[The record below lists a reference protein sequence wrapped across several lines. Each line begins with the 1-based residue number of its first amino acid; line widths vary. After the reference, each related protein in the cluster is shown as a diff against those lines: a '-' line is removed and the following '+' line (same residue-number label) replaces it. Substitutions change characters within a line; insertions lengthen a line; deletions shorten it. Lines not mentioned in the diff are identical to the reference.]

1 MVVVVG
7 FRSDVTSC
15 ELERRGVWRGVAHAS
30 GSGSGGSSVR
40 GRGNVVGLTS
50 ILDLGQFFASSER
63 SHDVASP
70 TAAVAVRRTS
80 TLGYTRQA
88 GNRENKRAVYVSCSR
103 GASDTHNAQFT
114 PHARQDKTV
123 LSVSCQAV

>member
-50 ILDLGQFFASSER
+50 ILDLGQFFASSEC

-70 TAAVAVRRTS
+70 TAADRLSVARRR
-80 TLGYTRQA
+80 LDARGRQA
-88 GNRENKRAVYVSCSR
+88 IG
-103 GASDTHNAQFT
+103 
-114 PHARQDKTV
+114 KTNEQ
-123 LSVSCQAV
+123 CT